1 MIEVSKFFI
10 WNVIAAATLLILDQ
24 SIVVQYFAL
33 LFILSTFTFVQSVKI
48 VFGFI
53 YLVKYKCNMRNN
65 PLELTAQ

>member
-10 WNVIAAATLLILDQ
+10 WNVIAAAVLLLLEK

-33 LFILSTFTFVQSVKI
+33 LFILGTFTIVQSVKLF
-48 VFGFI
+48 FGFI

-65 PLELTAQ
+65 PL